1 MSATLVDAKA
11 ADEVLCQL
19 MLDPDPQLDPYPL
32 YDRLRRLAPVH
43 RCELDG
49 VWYITGYDPC
59 KAALLDQAMGK
70 DELGFAANRLGVNA
84 ELLERFRQ
92 RRRRSMII
100 ANPPDHSRLRAPARP
115 PFLPGKM
122 ERLRPWV
129 EEVVEARLDE
139 IAAKGDADV
148 LADLGLRMPVEIIG
162 ELVGVP
168 PSDRDEFPPLV
179 HDFFEAIRAG
189 ATDDQMDKAD
199 AAADRLFGYFS
210 GLIEERRRHPADDLI
225 SSLVAGSEEG
235 GLDDDELQGTIILV
249 FIAGFITTSNLI
261 GNGMLALFQNPTQ
274 LDRLWNDP
282 NPDLVTSAVEE
293 MLRYDPPVQ
302 LVERKTLADVEVDG
316 ITIPEGDTVVTM
328 LAAANRDPAAFS
340 NPHVLDITR
349 SEAAGHLSFAWGL
362 HHCLGAPLARLEA
375 RVVFSRLP
383 QRFPKVELLDPDP
396 PRRPGI
402 GFRTLSKLPVRFT
415 PR

>member
-1 MSATLVDAKA
+1 MSVTLVDAKA

-43 RCELDG
+43 RCDLDG
-49 VWYITGYDPC
+49 VWYITGYDAC
-59 KAALLDQAMGK
+59 KAALLDAAMGK

-168 PSDRDEFPPLV
+168 
-179 HDFFEAIRAG
+179 
-189 ATDDQMDKAD
+189 
-199 AAADRLFGYFS
+199 S
-210 GLIEERRRHPADDLI
+210 G
-225 SSLVAGSEEG
+225 
-235 GLDDDELQGTIILV
+235 
-249 FIAGFITTSNLI
+249 
-261 GNGMLALFQNPTQ
+261 
-274 LDRLWNDP
+274 
-282 NPDLVTSAVEE
+282 
-293 MLRYDPPVQ
+293 
-302 LVERKTLADVEVDG
+302 
-316 ITIPEGDTVVTM
+316 
-328 LAAANRDPAAFS
+328 
-340 NPHVLDITR
+340 
-349 SEAAGHLSFAWGL
+349 
-362 HHCLGAPLARLEA
+362 
-375 RVVFSRLP
+375 
-383 QRFPKVELLDPDP
+383 
-396 PRRPGI
+396 RP
-402 GFRTLSKLPVRFT
+402 
-415 PR
+415 